1 MIIPKSISGY
11 LKGTI
16 KFLLEASYKPF
27 HLEFPEYMDENMK
40 SFFECDSFFYDNP
53 EIAEKCSFI
62 SEYEH
67 KVVGMCC
74 WDPRNFPVAIIGHN
88 CILPEFRR
96 LGLGKEQM
104 RVALRILKEKGFKMV
119 RVSTSLMEFF
129 IPAQKM
135 YTGVGF
141 EETNPDV
148 NLQQPEGMHNHIYYE
163 LDL

>member
-1 MIIPKSISGY
+1 
-11 LKGTI
+11 
-16 KFLLEASYKPF
+16 
-27 HLEFPEYMDENMK
+27 
-40 SFFECDSFFYDNP
+40 
-53 EIAEKCSFI
+53 
-62 SEYEH
+62 
-67 KVVGMCC
+67 
-74 WDPRNFPVAIIGHN
+74 
-88 CILPEFRR
+88 
-96 LGLGKEQM
+96 M